1 MFKKYLYYRKL
12 IKEGHYKVLLKQIE
26 LNNIKPNRRFVKKLN
41 LLYYQSSLLEN
52 WNSTEKDQV
61 NNKFHTS
68 LKKFIFYHYFPLLSV
83 SVIGIIC
90 ILFIVVTFCNLEK
103 NNLNICKHL
112 CFNCTDKIDSIIKI
126 PVNPIDSDT
135 IKVILPQPENKD
147 TLRFRGTLNFA
158 TYITQIV
165 DKKERV
171 KIKSIENG
179 QIRISPIN
187 YTNSK
192 FIINIENK
200 IFDSLFTHE
209 DVKNADEFLFDLLQ
223 IGNYCIYP
231 NKFNKSNKYEVK
243 IIKKSNFFENK
254 IKDIELSSKN
264 KKEEELNSLL
274 QNKLYYWPNQLF
286 QLFRK
291 FEILYI
297 SSIKNSKEDYI
308 SFIDNIYTISNR
320 PEFKKFS
327 INQKD
332 EFFKSWWITLIK
344 IFVNTELNNSKQWES
359 NKHKLQYSLSND
371 SNFKECYE
379 KFKIKLKTYYQD
391 TFNLSKIDYKFNPPP
406 D

>member
-1 MFKKYLYYRKL
+1 MFKKYLYYHKL

-26 LNNIKPNRRFVKKLN
+26 LGNIKPNRRFVKKLN

-52 WNSTEKDQV
+52 WNSIEKDQV

-68 LKKFIFYHYFPLLSV
+68 LKKFIFYQYFPLLSV
-83 SVIGIIC
+83 SIIGTIS
-90 ILFIVVTFCNLEK
+90 ILFIVITFCNLEK
-103 NNLNICKHL
+103 NNLSICKHL
-112 CFNCTDKIDSIIKI
+112 CFNCIDTNNVIKIDSTDSTGTDTKGVDSLTI
-126 PVNPIDSDT
+126 VNI
-135 IKVILPQPENKD
+135 D
-147 TLRFRGTLNFA
+147 TLRFRGTINFA
-158 TYITQIV
+158 KYITQIV
-165 DKKERV
+165 DKKERI

-200 IFDSLFTHE
+200 IFNSLITHE
-209 DVKNADEFLFDLLQ
+209 VINNADEFLFDLLQ

-231 NKFNKSNKYEVK
+231 NKFNKSNIYELK
-243 IIKKSNFFENK
+243 IIKKSNYFENK
-254 IKDIELSSKN
+254 LKDIELSNKN

-274 QNKLYYWPNQLF
+274 EHKLYYWPNQLF

-308 SFIDNIYTISNR
+308 SFIDNIYTISDR

-344 IFVNTELNNSKQWES
+344 IFVNTELNNSKLWES